1 MFSREISMDQSI
13 FKLGECSGYI
23 TLWTVAY
30 ELCEPWRDRLEGSNL
45 FEFTQESMLE
55 KYQH

>member
-1 MFSREISMDQSI
+1 MDQSI
-13 FKLGECSGYI
+13 LKLGECSGYI

-30 ELCEPWRDRLEGSNL
+30 ELCEPWRDRIEGGNL

-55 KYQH
+55 EYQH